1 LANTIVSYFV
11 NLLLCSII
19 FYS

>member
-1 LANTIVSYFV
+1 MVSYFV